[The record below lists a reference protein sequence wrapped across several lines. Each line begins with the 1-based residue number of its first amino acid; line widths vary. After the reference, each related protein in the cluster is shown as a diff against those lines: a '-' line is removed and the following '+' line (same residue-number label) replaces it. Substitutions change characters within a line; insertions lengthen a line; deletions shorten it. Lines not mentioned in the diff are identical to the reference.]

1 MENALSLREVQR
13 EYEQLADQLAN
24 THISNFADEIIL
36 LIFQR
41 LPIQSLL
48 NARAVSR
55 SWKYLA
61 EDNVFWKEQIS
72 RVFFSRKHFSSF
84 EQRTDL
90 NYCSH
95 IIRQKQIEAGLRY
108 EPVEIFESGYLTQVS
123 SSCITETFKAN
134 TGNRWNYIQP
144 QDLEFQDNKLYL
156 CRNQDRD
163 WPTLLIQDRKT
174 SKCEEVPLKLDSAK
188 VDQYRDFEKKF
199 SFVASTSEYLI
210 FDVILDNHSVFF
222 RSTVNKFCIYDRK
235 SKNYLWESDVD
246 EKCAEIMHSE
256 HSFCIFSRI
265 ISKKNNTVTIRAR
278 DIQTGTILFESE
290 YAGTVDTF
298 TCALSGVLH
307 FKINNIKEKLKQQYV
322 IYYNKD
328 DKSGNNFT
336 TKRCRKVS
344 NINYSGDIL
353 YLNKKIFLL
362 KVNGTSYIEV
372 SVREPQNKV
381 KQLYLSQDTIWAK
394 FRSINPKI
402 EMIDFNGKVKF
413 ISNAEFVFDTLTFR
427 YYVYEKYFIAAS
439 FPPYKHGY
447 RIYDV
452 HTGSIVK
459 DMILTKESR
468 IVGFEND
475 LMIYFHKGAI
485 FDKSGLVKVIDL
497 NGDLREMSNKPY
509 ESFYKD
515 GILFLQETRPLFGS
529 PLWSYIDFTKF
540 NKAKSRS

>member
-298 TCALSGVLH
+298 TCALSGLLH
-307 FKINNIKEKLKQQYV
+307 FKIINKKEKHEQQYV
-322 IYYNKD
+322 IYYKKD

-336 TKRCRKVS
+336 TKKCVKVS
-344 NINYSGDIL
+344 NITLNGDIM
-353 YLNKKIFLL
+353 YKDDHNKLFE
-362 KVNGTSYIEV
+362 VQVCRTSYFE
-372 SVREPQNKV
+372 RFV
-381 KQLYLSQDTIWAK
+381 KNSYDKDITITISRCK
-394 FRSINPKI
+394 FQ
-402 EMIDFNGKVKF
+402 
-413 ISNAEFVFDTLTFR
+413 
-427 YYVYEKYFIAAS
+427 
-439 FPPYKHGY
+439 
-447 RIYDV
+447 
-452 HTGSIVK
+452 
-459 DMILTKESR
+459 
-468 IVGFEND
+468 ND
-475 LMIYFHKGAI
+475 LLDSFRNGAT
-485 FDKSGLVKVIDL
+485 FDKLGLVKVLKIL
-497 NGDLREMSNKPY
+497 NSEYQNLNEPY
-509 ESFYKD
+509 ECFYRD
-515 GILFLQETRPLFGS
+515 GMLFLQTTRPYFGS
-529 PLWSYIDFTKF
+529 PLWCYIDFTKL
-540 NKAKSRS
+540 KKI